1 MTQSVDVDTD
11 SVSINRE
18 SFPHLTEIEW
28 EALGRLSLVSGEAM
42 VRLILSRG
50 LPKDHHQAAQEFLLR
65 ELGDARKL
73 AESRLKDSVR
83 PATESV
89 LKLDT
94 SSYNGDSKGLSLN
107 RWFCEL
113 DLAIKARR
121 LNSDFE
127 QTTFLLSKL
136 NGKAKEWAFGRRLSD
151 SECFPNL
158 TSLKEDLR
166 LAFEPPQ
173 DETLQRA
180 NFFSLKQGRLSMRD
194 YVQKTRELVSNIRLN
209 PIDITTQVHVFI
221 SGMNPGFQRFY
232 LTRKS
237 PKSLEDAFATAL
249 REDYSVLAA
258 SQLPTGF
265 QTPVDPNAM
274 EIDAMEVKPTSKSA
288 SQKSKRRDGQNFS
301 KKLICYRCQKSGHRA
316 QECRA
321 PAPVARAL
329 NAVQDDDHEQPK
341 NDENQ

>member
-1 MTQSVDVDTD
+1 MTQSVDVDMD
-11 SVSINRE
+11 SVAIKRE

-28 EALGRLSLVSGEAM
+28 EALGRLTLVSGEAM
-42 VRLILSRG
+42 VRLVLSRG
-50 LPKDHHQAAQEFLLR
+50 LPQDHHQAAQEFLLR

-83 PATESV
+83 PVSESV
-89 LKLDT
+89 LKLGT
-94 SSYNGDSKGLSLN
+94 SSYSGDSKGLSLN

-113 DLAIKARR
+113 DLAIRARK

-158 TSLKEDLR
+158 ASLKEDLR

-194 YVQKTRELVSNIRLN
+194 YVQKTRELVSNIRKN
-209 PIDITTQVHVFI
+209 PIDLTTQVHVFI
-221 SGMNPGFQRFY
+221 SGMNPGFQRYY
-232 LTRKS
+232 LTREA

-258 SQLPTGF
+258 SQLPAGF
-265 QTPVDPNAM
+265 QTPKDPNAM
-274 EIDAMEVKPTSKSA
+274 EIDALEVKSASKPA

-301 KKLICYRCQKSGHRA
+301 KKMICFRCQKSGHRA
-316 QECRA
+316 QDCRA
-321 PAPVARAL
+321 PAPIARAI
-329 NAVQDDDHEQPK
+329 NAVQDDDLEQPK
-341 NDENQ
+341 NEENQ